1 MDQLSDC
8 KLVNW
13 ADRLI
18 ANGTNELYEW
28 INWMNQSD
36 IGASMGSIH
45 EEHPWGWNH
54 LDWSFRI
61 DFDLRWNGDDE
72 DQFWDR
78 IDCIQRNW
86 LQYGDHQSNAKR
98 INQID
103 MIGQINCGSDWI
115 GQSQIDQL
123 KKTSIKKATVMENE
137 LTTSSAETQ
146 AMDHLDGSIRRI
158 NQIDWC

>member
-1 MDQLSDC
+1 M
-8 KLVNW
+8 
-13 ADRLI
+13 
-18 ANGTNELYEW
+18 
-28 INWMNQSD
+28 
-36 IGASMGSIH
+36 
-45 EEHPWGWNH
+45 
-54 LDWSFRI
+54 
-61 DFDLRWNGDDE
+61 
-72 DQFWDR
+72 
-78 IDCIQRNW
+78 
-86 LQYGDHQSNAKR
+86 QYGDHQSNAKR

-158 NQIDWC
+158 NQID